1 MLETRTITI
10 ESPPKNNLS
19 VQIEADLVEKF
30 VHTATNKGG
39 SWRSKNR
46 KESFQ
51 HALESAV
58 AVALFKFLE
67 GINLPDEQT

>member
-10 ESPPKNNLS
+10 ESPPKNSLS

-30 VHTATNKGG
+30 VNAATSKGG

-46 KESFQ
+46 RESFQ

-58 AVALFKFLE
+58 AVALSKFLE
-67 GINLPDEQT
+67 GMNQPDVQA